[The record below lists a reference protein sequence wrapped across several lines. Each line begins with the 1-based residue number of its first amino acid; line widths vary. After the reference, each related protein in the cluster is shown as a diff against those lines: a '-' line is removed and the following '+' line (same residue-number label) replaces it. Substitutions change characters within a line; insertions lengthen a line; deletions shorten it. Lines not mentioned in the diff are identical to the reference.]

1 MIGNKIMIFQT
12 DHAVVSVIITMTIE
26 VNVLYFAYMQNEILK
41 GNVFKKKFSW
51 ETKSVTSISLERVTK
66 VFVIWIELLSV
77 KVSFYDDMIRDW

>member
-41 GNVFKKKFSW
+41 GNVLKKKFS
-51 ETKSVTSISLERVTK
+51 
-66 VFVIWIELLSV
+66 
-77 KVSFYDDMIRDW
+77 